1 MVQIYMKRWALLLLL
16 VGAMLGLA
24 AQAPAR
30 VLAPPVTAQAAAA
43 MAAMPDCM
51 EQMNK
56 ADRHKPCDCSRAD
69 CIAVMLGG
77 ASFATATDP
86 ATKLVSLAPS
96 SLDPIAARATPLT
109 GRNLGPEPEPPT
121 RLI

>member
-1 MVQIYMKRWALLLLL
+1 MKRLALLLLL

-30 VLAPPVTAQAAAA
+30 VLAPPLTAQAAAA

-51 EQMNK
+51 KQMNK
-56 ADRHKPCDCSRAD
+56 ADRQKPCNCSRAD

-77 ASFATATDP
+77 ASFATAADP
-86 ATKLVSLAPS
+86 AAKLALLTTS
-96 SLDPIAARATPLT
+96 SLGPVAARTTPLI
-109 GRNLGPEPEPPT
+109 GRNLVPEPEPPA